1 MMIEQEENRLKQQ
14 EHARQQL
21 EKQQKEL
28 EHNIKL
34 NEENTQNN
42 SSLKSAYN
50 TDRKVMQEKISD
62 LERKLT
68 VRSTEVT
75 KLENKIH
82 VLLQAESSQKN
93 ELNFWNGKVSTLKRD
108 LDYQQSFSEKMQE
121 ENQKLQ
127 LDVDNLKRE
136 LALRDKDLALSQRES
151 NGLKEDNERL
161 NRMY

>member
-1 MMIEQEENRLKQQ
+1 
-14 EHARQQL
+14 
-21 EKQQKEL
+21 
-28 EHNIKL
+28 
-34 NEENTQNN
+34 
-42 SSLKSAYN
+42 
-50 TDRKVMQEKISD
+50 MQEKISD

-68 VRSTEVT
+68 VRTSEIT

-82 VLLQAESSQKN
+82 ILLQAEGSQKN

-108 LDYQQSFSEKMQE
+108 LEYQQTFSEKMQD

-127 LDVDNLKRE
+127 LDVENLKRE
-136 LALRDKDLALSQRES
+136 LQLREKDLGLSQREA